1 MIATKRFSMKLP
13 FVWMLFLTASFASAC
28 IIVVDIH
35 SPQNLG
41 NYIVNTTIPINLSI
55 YDAQSDAGLTTA
67 VLNVSFFSNNTL
79 IQNVLIPYQN
89 GFYNSSFTPLT
100 TGGYEAVLNVSNSSC
115 SNFSG
120 YMNFFVFGSQSISVP
135 DTNILIVLLMFV
147 FIVGYFKWNRGL
159 KNTRLKK

>member
-1 MIATKRFSMKLP
+1 MKLP
-13 FVWMLFLTASFASAC
+13 FALMLFLTASFTSAC
-28 IIVVDIH
+28 IIGVNIH

-41 NYIVNTTIPINLSI
+41 SYVVNTTIPVNLSI
-55 YDAQSDAGLTTA
+55 YDTQSGTGLTTA
-67 VLNVSFFSNNTL
+67 VFNVSFFSNNTL
-79 IQNVLIPYQN
+79 IQNILIPYQN
-89 GFYNSSFTPLT
+89 GFYNSSFIPLT
-100 TGGYEAVLNVSNSSC
+100 TGGYEAVFNISNAGC

-135 DTNILIVLLMFV
+135 DTNVLIVLLMFV